1 MAERSYALERLYED
15 QEPDLVADTIP
26 AVLAWLGPISDGAE
40 PSSSFKV
47 RLGKPGAKAT
57 EDVALMLGWNA
68 QALDR
73 RCAGTLARA
82 RRMRSRKTAD
92 REHLAELAAYG
103 LALVGI
109 SIWMP
114 GRRAITFRV
123 GLPPDILLDDT
134 DGAIRGV
141 EAAGRS
147 SGGFSA
153 LRIVLEGSKE
163 TPGGKRTQLAE
174 RSDVAEAHV
183 SLWCI
188 APPVSL
194 LLQVKP

>member
-1 MAERSYALERLYED
+1 MAEQIYALQNLYDD

-26 AVLAWLGPISDGAE
+26 ALLAWLGPSSEGAE
-40 PSSSFKV
+40 RSVSFRV
-47 RLGKPGAKAT
+47 RFGQSGARST
-57 EDVALMLGWNA
+57 ENALMLEWNS
-68 QALDR
+68 QELER
-73 RCAGTLARA
+73 RCAGTLART

-109 SIWMP
+109 SVWMP

-134 DGAIRGV
+134 DGAVRGV
-141 EAAGRS
+141 EAAGRTR
-147 SGGFSA
+147 GGFGA
-153 LRIVLEGSKE
+153 LRIVLEGTKDA
-163 TPGGKRTQLAE
+163 PGGKRAQLAA
-174 RSDVAEAHV
+174 RTDVAEAHV

-188 APPVSL
+188 APSVSL

>member
-1 MAERSYALERLYED
+1 MAERSYALQDLYED

-26 AVLAWLGPISDGAE
+26 AVLAWLGPSSDAAE
-40 PSSSFKV
+40 PSSFKV
-47 RLGKPGAKAT
+47 RLGEPRAKAA
-57 EDVALMLGWNA
+57 EDVALTLGWNA
-68 QALDR
+68 QALER
-73 RCAGTLARA
+73 HCAGTLARA
-82 RRMRSRKTAD
+82 RRMHSRKTAD

-123 GLPPDILLDDT
+123 GLPPDILFDDT
-134 DGAIRGV
+134 DGTVRGV
-141 EAAGRS
+141 EASGRT
-147 SGGFSA
+147 SGGFGA
-153 LRIVLEGSKE
+153 FRIVLEGTKE
-163 TPGGKRTQLAE
+163 APGGKRAQLAD

>member
-1 MAERSYALERLYED
+1 MAEQVYALERLYED

-26 AVLAWLGPISDGAE
+26 AVVAWLGSTREGRE
-40 PSSSFKV
+40 PSISVSV
-47 RLGKPGAKAT
+47 RMKAAKD
-57 EDVALMLGWNA
+57 ESLRIGWDG
-68 QALDR
+68 QALER
-73 RCAGTLARA
+73 RCRGTLARA
-82 RRMRSRKTAD
+82 RRMRSRRTAE
-92 REHLAELAAYG
+92 REHLTELAAYG

-114 GRRAITFRV
+114 GRRAVTFRE

-134 DGAIRGV
+134 DGALRGV

-147 SGGFSA
+147 RGGFGA
-153 LRIVLEGSKE
+153 LRVILEGTKDR
-163 TPGGKRTQLAE
+163 PGGKRAQLVQ

-183 SLWCI
+183 SLWC
-188 APPVSL
+188 AEPCVSL